1 MNWKDLVGLVRETIR
16 GWSGRQTFQL
26 GAALAF
32 YAAFALAPTLV
43 LAVALAGVV
52 FGDDAAQGRLTSV
65 LRDALGPTVSQ
76 AVTETLTYVHLTRSG
91 WTASWVG
98 FGLILFAATALFTQL
113 QLALNAIWEVR
124 PKPGRGLWVMV
135 RNRFLAFLLVLGTGA
150 LLLVSLTT
158 NSVLIVLHDLLP
170 APSAPRGLYLWDG
183 LNWLTSLGLMTL
195 LLAMI
200 FKLLPDAVI
209 TWRDVVVGAFIT
221 AVLFGLGN
229 YLICQY
235 LCRFAAG
242 GVYGAAG
249 SLTVVMLWVY
259 YSSQILLFG
268 AEFTRHF
275 ADRHGEPIR
284 PAAHA
289 MCHPT

>member
-1 MNWKDLVGLVRETIR
+1 MSWKDLVGLVRETVHD
-16 GWSGRQTFQL
+16 WSGRQTFQL

-52 FGDDAAQGRLTSV
+52 FGDDAARGRLTSV

-76 AVTETLTYVHLTRSG
+76 AVTETLAYVHVTRSG
-91 WTASWVG
+91 WTASLVG

-124 PKPGRGLWVMV
+124 PRPGRGLWVMV
-135 RNRFLAFLLVLGTGA
+135 RSRFLAFLLVLGTGA

-158 NSVLIVLHDLLP
+158 NAVLIALHDLLP

-183 LNWLTSLGLMTL
+183 LNWLTLLGLLTL

-200 FKLLPDAVI
+200 FKLLPDAVV

-221 AVLFGLGN
+221 ALLFALGN

-235 LCRFAAG
+235 LCHFASG
-242 GVYGAAG
+242 DVYGAAG
-249 SLTVVMLWVY
+249 SLIVVMLWVY

-268 AEFTRHF
+268 AELTRHV
-275 ADRHGEPIR
+275 ADKYGEPIR
-284 PAAHA
+284 PAGHA
-289 MCHPT
+289 VGHPT